1 MWTSAPVADLLPG
14 LRRIADTLPPEPSHA
29 MWMNWGP
36 SPERPDMAYSLEDD
50 IYIAL
55 YASWT
60 DAADDERYASWPGDR
75 MREMEHL
82 ATGIQLADEN
92 LAERPARFIS
102 GREHAAARR
111 DPRPLRPRRPLPLL
125 DDKRLAAETHTL
137 SRESPQYHRQYF
149 QDTAAGTRSG

>member
-1 MWTSAPVADLLPG
+1 
-14 LRRIADTLPPEPSHA
+14 

-55 YASWT
+55 YASWQ
-60 DAADDERYASWPGDR
+60 DLSDDERYASWPTDR

-92 LAERPARFIS
+92 LAARPAPFVSDGNLRRLDELRAKYDPDGRFHS
-102 GREHAAARR
+102 WMGR
-111 DPRPLRPRRPLPLL
+111 
-125 DDKRLAAETHTL
+125 
-137 SRESPQYHRQYF
+137 
-149 QDTAAGTRSG
+149 TRGP